1 MMAAPRKKVEAVIK
15 LQIPAGGATPAPP
28 VGPALGERKVNIM
41 DFCKRFNE
49 ATKNEEKGLL
59 IPVQISIYFDK
70 TFDFILKKPPAS
82 ELLKRAAG
90 IAKGAGVP
98 NAKVKA
104 GQISREQLRRIV
116 EMKLADLNTYKIE
129 SALKTIEGTARSM
142 GIEIVE
148 VPGGAEKG
156 RPA

>member
-1 MMAAPRKKVEAVIK
+1 MAAPGKRVEAVIK

-28 VGPALGERKVNIM
+28 VGPALGEKKVNIM

-59 IPVQISIYFDK
+59 IPVQISVYFDK
-70 TFDFILKKPPAS
+70 SFDFVLKKPPAS

-90 IAKGAGVP
+90 VPKGAAIP
-98 NAKVKA
+98 NAKEKA
-104 GQISREQLRRIV
+104 GQITRDQLRRIA
-116 EMKLADLNTYKIE
+116 EMKMADLNTYKIE
-129 SALKTIEGTARSM
+129 SAMKTIEGTARNM

-148 VPGGAEKG
+148 KP
-156 RPA
+156 